1 MKNLLK
7 KIYNVSDKIP
17 NIAFLIIFNLLKA
30 LFWLVFGCLFL
41 LQAIILLNL
50 WYDLPIETNDAL
62 KAIILYMICTVC
74 FIIGLFVRKKI
85 LVYAS
90 AFGVIILFLYLSS
103 LPSLSLYFDYFN
115 GLD

>member
-30 LFWLVFGCLFL
+30 FFWLVFGCLFL

-50 WYDLPIETNDAL
+50 WYDMSIETNDAL

-74 FIIGLFVRKKI
+74 FIIGLFVRKKNI
-85 LVYAS
+85 GVCIS
-90 AFGVIILFLYLSS
+90 FGRIFCSFF
-103 LPSLSLYFDYFN
+103 SLSTRSKAVV
-115 GLD
+115 